1 MNLSL
6 LQRSCYPIPGRVG
19 ERKYKPT
26 LTIYLT
32 FYIIVDDKVADLYSK
47 LEALSKNSGGSGGI
61 SEDDLKKLM
70 KKKLKKYVK
79 EKDFDKFVKHEEK
92 EWGRFNKWE
101 PVWIQ
106 MEKDIAELKS

>member
-1 MNLSL
+1 M
-6 LQRSCYPIPGRVG
+6 
-19 ERKYKPT
+19 
-26 LTIYLT
+26 
-32 FYIIVDDKVADLYSK
+32 ADLYEK
-47 LEALSKNSGGSGGI
+47 LEHLSKNSGGTGGI

-101 PVWIQ
+101 PEWKQ
-106 MEKDIAELKS
+106 MEKDIAELKA